1 MNMAAINSVP
11 WAKFTTR
18 MVPNTMFRPS
28 AMRA

>member
-1 MNMAAINSVP
+1 MPTMSKAP

-18 MVPNTMFRPS
+18 MVPKTMFRPS